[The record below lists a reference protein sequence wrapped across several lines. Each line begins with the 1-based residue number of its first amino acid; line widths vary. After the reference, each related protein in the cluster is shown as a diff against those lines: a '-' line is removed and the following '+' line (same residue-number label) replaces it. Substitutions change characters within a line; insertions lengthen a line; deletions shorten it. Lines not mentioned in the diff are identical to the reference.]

1 VHDAFPSSLA
11 RLSLIANHKIQIMN
25 LLANAILIAILTLV
39 VFATPLYAQTDF
51 SGTWTLKEKQHIKG
65 PDYSNGAPA
74 AFTVQQNKDS
84 IVIVYTDGNSRATF
98 SQNGKVSA
106 SVGAQ
111 SGRKVKRSLKWSE
124 DKKSV
129 TFTSEIY
136 KVGNDREIELTRIDK
151 WSLSPDRKQ
160 LNLHRQSV
168 ETITESWEV
177 KGVYDRGK

>member
-1 VHDAFPSSLA
+1 
-11 RLSLIANHKIQIMN
+11 MN
-25 LLANAILIAILTLV
+25 LLANAILIAVLTLV

-51 SGTWTLKEKQHIKG
+51 TGTWTLKDKQHIAG
-65 PDYSNGAPA
+65 PEYSNGVPA
-74 AFTVQQNKDS
+74 AFVVEQNKDS
-84 IVIVYTDGNSRATF
+84 IVIVYTEGNSRVTF

-106 SVGAQ
+106 SVSTQ
-111 SGRKVKRSLKWSE
+111 SGRNIKRSLKWSD

-160 LNLHRQSV
+160 LSLHRKSV

-177 KGVYDRGK
+177 KGVYQRGK